1 MLAALTRKQKLILD
15 FIEMYRHA
23 NSISPSLEEI
33 RHHFKLRAV
42 STVHEHVEK
51 LKAKGYLRKEMN
63 QARGIRTTATSMS
76 EKYIEIDVLGQ
87 IAAGSPLEAIENAE
101 PILVSSSIIPKFQGN
116 YFALKVKGDSMIED
130 GILDGDL
137 VIIKSQQQA
146 QDGDIVVAIVGDNEA
161 TLKRIYKE
169 RDRFRLQPAN
179 PALKPMFY
187 KQVEVRGK
195 LVALLRNY

>member
-63 QARGIRTTATSMS
+63 QARGIRTTGTTMS

>member
-63 QARGIRTTATSMS
+63 QARGIRTTATTMA

-130 GILDGDL
+130 GIIDGDL

>member
-179 PALKPMFY
+179 PNLKPMFY